1 MRKLKYLDAIRE
13 AMQQSMQKDDG
24 VFIYGEGI
32 DIASGPFGVPLNL
45 AKEFGDDRIIDVPLS
60 EPANTGFGVG
70 AALNGMRPIMV
81 HFRIDFT
88 LMTLDQIVN
97 QASKLSYSFG
107 GHLKCPMV
115 IKVTVGRGWGQ
126 GPNHSQSFHSTFAHF
141 PGLKVVLPSNP
152 YDAKGLMIES
162 IKDNN
167 PVIFIEHKLLFDQ
180 ECEVPEEMYSIP
192 LGEGKTLREGKD
204 VSIVAYSSTVLDAIK
219 AADELSKEGI
229 DAEVI
234 DLRTSY
240 PLDVD
245 LIAESVQKTGRLVIA
260 DIDWLYCGITAEISA
275 TITEKYFNYLKAP
288 IKRIGLPHAPHP
300 VSYALEDLFYPSHV
314 DIIKS
319 VKEIVNKSKIKRKS
333 KSCEA
338 TKVI

>member
-1 MRKLKYLDAIRE
+1 MRKLNYLDAIRE
-13 AMQQSMQKDDG
+13 AMQQSMQQDEN
-24 VFIYGEGI
+24 VFVYGEGI

-60 EPANTGFGVG
+60 EPATTGLGVG
-70 AALNGMRPIMV
+70 AAINGMRPIMV

-97 QASKLSYSFG
+97 QASKLSYGFG
-107 GHLKCPMV
+107 GNLKCPMV
-115 IKVTVGRGWGQ
+115 IKVTIGRGWGQ

-167 PVIFIEHKLLFDQ
+167 PVIFIEHKLLFNQ
-180 ECEVPEEMYSIP
+180 EVEVPEEMYSIP
-192 LGEGKTLREGKD
+192 LGKGKVVREGKE
-204 VSIVAYSSTVLDAIK
+204 VTIVAYSSMVHDALK

-245 LIAESVQKTGRLVIA
+245 IIAESVKKTGKLVIA
-260 DIDWLYCGITAEISA
+260 DIDWLFCGITSEISA
-275 TITEKYFNYLKAP
+275 TIVEKYFHYLKAP

-300 VSYALEDLFYPSHV
+300 VSYSLEDVFYPNHEN
-314 DIIKS
+314 IIKS
-319 VKEIVNKSKIKRKS
+319 VKEIMNESLIGK
-333 KSCEA
+333 E
-338 TKVI
+338 